1 MASLTELLTYLESG
15 HTLKCDTSERIIPQ
29 GNGFFA
35 LVHPWREYLEPK
47 FYNLAG
53 IHQLHSIWEWSVVF
67 LDKNQREYTLSDLA
81 AIDEAI
87 KQNTPRYVFGEIKK
101 KPATQ

>member
-1 MASLTELLTYLESG
+1 LQGTNKMASLTELLTYLESG

-53 IHQLHSIWEWSVVF
+53 IQQLHSIWEWSVVF

-81 AIDEAI
+81 AIEKAI
-87 KQNTPRYVFGEIKK
+87 K
-101 KPATQ
+101 ATHVSE